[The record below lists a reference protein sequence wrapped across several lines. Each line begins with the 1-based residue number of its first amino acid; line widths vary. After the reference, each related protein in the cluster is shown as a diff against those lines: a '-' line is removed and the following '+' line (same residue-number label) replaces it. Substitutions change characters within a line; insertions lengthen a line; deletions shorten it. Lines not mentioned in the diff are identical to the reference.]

1 MGQGIYFTRLQY
13 LQATNYNQT
22 SIFISLSKLRV
33 FRKRS
38 DENRVSQNSNFN
50 QNQYLYQYSKVYC
63 VQISVTRVQFQVR
76 AMKMKGVPNFEK
88 TSTFIQIFALTLFRN
103 YEVSRMKRVS
113 QLSNINFEN
122 SSISKIHRALCLG
135 EERNSISRFK
145 VMNVM
150 TKRVTKP
157 TNIFQYLTK
166 FAPNLILEQRH
177 AKRVTKHRVKY
188 FRPNF
193 DFQPFSS
200 YEI

>member
-113 QLSNINFEN
+113 QLSSVNFEN

-135 EERNSISRFK
+135 
-145 VMNVM
+145 
-150 TKRVTKP
+150 
-157 TNIFQYLTK
+157 
-166 FAPNLILEQRH
+166 
-177 AKRVTKHRVKY
+177 
-188 FRPNF
+188 
-193 DFQPFSS
+193 
-200 YEI
+200 

>member
-63 VQISVTRVQFQVR
+63 VQISVIRVQFQVR

-113 QLSNINFEN
+113 QLSSVNFEN

-135 EERNSISRFK
+135 
-145 VMNVM
+145 
-150 TKRVTKP
+150 
-157 TNIFQYLTK
+157 
-166 FAPNLILEQRH
+166 
-177 AKRVTKHRVKY
+177 
-188 FRPNF
+188 
-193 DFQPFSS
+193 
-200 YEI
+200 